1 MKTKIF
7 LLLMSLIF
15 ISNAFGQTTQVVFD
29 PTIKT
34 SETKVSPAE
43 EKLVKTVL
51 PKTRKSWTEDSC
63 AEDFSV
69 TGKASG
75 SFTKQ
80 NAAQTAYLYEFCQT
94 RNGFANDGIVIVE
107 AGKIVAHYLYEGAW
121 ALNLTSLP
129 DINNNGIDELV
140 VHNSG
145 GMHQGIFG
153 TGLDVLEITT
163 KGVKEFGATQ
173 TSYNDCGAGLSKKCS
188 DDNYKI
194 TVVKGATPV
203 FYSQKFVETKKKW
216 KAVGK
221 SAKAKMFKLEY
232 KYRLVR

>member
-7 LLLMSLIF
+7 LLLISLIF
-15 ISNAFGQTTQVVFD
+15 ISNALGQTTQVVFD

-94 RNGFANDGIVIVE
+94 GNGFANDGIVITE
-107 AGKIVAHYLYEGAW
+107 AGNIVAHYLYEGAW
-121 ALNLTSLP
+121 TLNLTSLP

-194 TVVKGATPV
+194 TVVKGTTPI
-203 FYSQKFVETKKKW
+203 FYSQNFAQVRKKW
-216 KAVGK
+216 KPLGK
-221 SAKAKMFKLEY
+221 TAKSKMFKLDY
-232 KYRLVR
+232 KYQLIR